1 MRARMTQPLFEQDG
15 TWFIPSEHARGP
27 WDPNALHGGPV
38 AALMAREMES
48 LPLEMPMAIARFTVD
63 ILKPVPFARLRVTS
77 AVERPGRRI
86 QLLKASL
93 IASDEEVCSARA
105 WRIRTTRLSTG
116 VEESRGAP
124 FEGPGSGTVHIP
136 EAETPAFHRTGVE
149 LRFVNGSFFEVGP
162 CTVWIRLLHPVVD
175 EETPSPLMRV
185 LAAADFANGV
195 AAALPWGQFIFINTD
210 LSVHLHRAPSGE
222 WICLDSRSDI
232 SSGGLGVS
240 DSALFDVTG
249 PIGRALQTLFVDE
262 LSR

>member
-1 MRARMTQPLFEQDG
+1 
-15 TWFIPSEHARGP
+15 
-27 WDPNALHGGPV
+27 
-38 AALMAREMES
+38 
-48 LPLEMPMAIARFTVD
+48 
-63 ILKPVPFARLRVTS
+63 
-77 AVERPGRRI
+77 
-86 QLLKASL
+86 
-93 IASDEEVCSARA
+93 
-105 WRIRTTRLSTG
+105 
-116 VEESRGAP
+116 
-124 FEGPGSGTVHIP
+124 
-136 EAETPAFHRTGVE
+136 
-149 LRFVNGSFFEVGP
+149 
-162 CTVWIRLLHPVVD
+162 LLHPVVD